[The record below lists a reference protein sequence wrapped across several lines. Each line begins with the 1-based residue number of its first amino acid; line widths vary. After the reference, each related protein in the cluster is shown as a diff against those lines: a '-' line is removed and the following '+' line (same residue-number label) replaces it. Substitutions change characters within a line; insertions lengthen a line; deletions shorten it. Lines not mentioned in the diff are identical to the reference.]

1 MRSESVPV
9 RTGPQGWVQVQATP
23 GMAVEADGCEATL
36 PDFDADLEYVELGE
50 IECESGRSEP

>member
-1 MRSESVPV
+1 MPV